1 MKLTEHFSKEE
12 FETSSVAAQEKIS
25 NKIPGDLMPKAIF
38 LAQEAEKVRSFLSA
52 CFGKEIPMKITS
64 AYRSPQLNAHP
75 RVRGQKTSQHMKME
89 AFDFIPIG
97 ITAKEAWAVIRTSR
111 LQYDQL
117 ILENDR
123 HGNVWIHY
131 SVAPKTR
138 NARRMAFR
146 LEK

>member
-12 FETSSVAAQEKIS
+12 FETSSVAKQENI
-25 NKIPGDLMPKAIF
+25 NNEIPVELMPKALF
-38 LAQEAEKVRSFLSA
+38 LAQEAEKVRALLGKF
-52 CFGKEIPMKITS
+52 FGTEVKMNVTS